1 MVRTNAADWRTAR
14 NLWDELG
21 YGEILSDA
29 NRAAIARGKVPRV
42 DDAWIAVFPE
52 DAGLMR
58 ERISM
63 HLYFFILFYFSI
75 KCWKSY
81 VFNCGHFRKK
91 IKCLKDKSYFLISN
105 FSKCISFYG

>member
-52 DAGLMR
+52 DAG
-58 ERISM
+58 
-63 HLYFFILFYFSI
+63 
-75 KCWKSY
+75 
-81 VFNCGHFRKK
+81 
-91 IKCLKDKSYFLISN
+91 
-105 FSKCISFYG
+105 